1 MKKINWLTIALCAV
15 LLNFAAGCSNGGLS
29 GSGQA
34 DSSAGHSENTSA
46 AATTILPSPSTENAY
61 GGGTGNPAGAD
72 NGKDNSASAE
82 NVPAEFNIPSITI
95 AVGERHAFSVRGW
108 TANNPA
114 ARAFYVSDNAVIGER
129 PGHDDLI
136 IFYNGSTYT
145 IPVTVTAQKQA
156 EAEGKEETSK
166 APVWMKQAL
175 EPNASVWADGVNA
188 LAGLGDI
195 WVEEEGSGFFNVL
208 KTAYALTADEGAGKR
223 SDANFCY
230 GAAAANLVH
239 WWEKAN
245 QGSTSYKLN
254 GDYTTGYMESSVYNE
269 FLRKYNNGSGGD
281 ETQPLYDYFTDKT
294 GTKQTD
300 SLRYVYTFGGD
311 NAFDAFCKRM
321 AWIYKSHGTAAIT
334 YHDGRISGKHIVN
347 VWGYETDSFG
357 KISYVWIGGSNMGN
371 LNVQPLRNSR
381 LYKCKITYGADNA
394 VYLHHRG
401 VSNRLESMTA
411 VFKELTEE

>member
-1 MKKINWLTIALCAV
+1 MKKINWLTTIALCVV
-15 LLNFAAGCSNGGLS
+15 LLNFAAGCSNVGLS
-29 GSGQA
+29 GSVQA
-34 DSSAGHSENTSA
+34 DSSAGHSEN
-46 AATTILPSPSTENAY
+46 AY
-61 GGGTGNPAGAD
+61 GGGTGNSAGP
-72 NGKDNSASAE
+72 DNSASAE

-108 TANNPA
+108 TANNPN
-114 ARAFYVSDNAVIGER
+114 ARAFYVSDNAVIGQKS
-129 PGHDDLI
+129 GDDDLI
-136 IFYNGSTYT
+136 ILYNGSTYT

-156 EAEGKEETSK
+156 EAEVEVEEETRK
-166 APVWMKQAL
+166 DPVWMKQAL
-175 EPNASVWADGVNA
+175 EPNASVWADGVNVPA
-188 LAGLGDI
+188 ELGDI

-208 KTAYALTADEGAGKR
+208 KTAYALTLDERAGKR

-254 GDYTTGYMESSVYNE
+254 GDYTTGYMESSVYNM

-281 ETQPLYDYFTDKT
+281 ETQPLYGYFTDKT

-347 VWGYETDSFG
+347 VWGYETDSSG
-357 KISYVWIGGSNMGN
+357 KISYVWIGDSNMGN
-371 LNVQPLRNSR
+371 SNMKPLRNSR

-394 VYLHHRG
+394 VYLHHRD

>member
-1 MKKINWLTIALCAV
+1 MKKINWLTTIALCVV
-15 LLNFAAGCSNGGLS
+15 LLNFAAGCSNVGLS
-29 GSGQA
+29 GSVQA
-34 DSSAGHSENTSA
+34 DSSAGHSEN
-46 AATTILPSPSTENAY
+46 AY
-61 GGGTGNPAGAD
+61 GGGTGNSAGP
-72 NGKDNSASAE
+72 DNSAAAE

-114 ARAFYVSDNAVIGER
+114 ARAFYVSDNAVIGEQ

-136 IFYNGSTYT
+136 ISYNGSTYT
-145 IPVTVTAQKQA
+145 IPVTVTEKKQA
-156 EAEGKEETSK
+156 EAEVEEETRK
-166 APVWMKQAL
+166 DPVWMKQAL

-188 LAGLGDI
+188 PAGLENI
-195 WVEEEGSGFFNVL
+195 WVEDEGSGFFNVL

-254 GDYTTGYMESSVYNE
+254 GDYTTGYMESSVYNM

-300 SLRYVYTFGGD
+300 SPRYVYPFGAD

-334 YHDGRISGKHIVN
+334 YYDQRFPSFRGKHIVN

-357 KISYVWIGGSNMGN
+357 KISYVWIGDSNMGN
-371 LNVQPLRNSR
+371 SNVQPLRNSR
-381 LYKCKITYGADNA
+381 LYKCQVTYGADNE

>member
-1 MKKINWLTIALCAV
+1 MKKINWLTTIALCVV
-15 LLNFAAGCSNGGLS
+15 LLNFAAGCSNVGLS
-29 GSGQA
+29 GSVQA
-34 DSSAGHSENTSA
+34 DSSAGHS
-46 AATTILPSPSTENAY
+46 ENAY

-72 NGKDNSASAE
+72 NSAAAE

-108 TANNPA
+108 TANNPN
-114 ARAFYVSDNAVIGER
+114 ARAFYVSDNAVIGQKS
-129 PGHDDLI
+129 GDDDLI

-145 IPVTVTAQKQA
+145 IPVTVTEKKQA
-156 EAEGKEETSK
+156 EAEVEVEEETRK
-166 APVWMKQAL
+166 DPVWMKQAL
-175 EPNASVWADGVNA
+175 EPNASVWADGVNVP
-188 LAGLGDI
+188 AGLGDI
-195 WVEEEGSGFFNVL
+195 WVEDEDSGFFNVL
-208 KTAYALTADEGAGKR
+208 KTAYALTLDEHTEKR

-245 QGSTSYKLN
+245 QKPTSYKLN
-254 GDYTTGYMESSVYNE
+254 GDYTTGYMESSVYNM

-281 ETQPLYDYFTDKT
+281 ETQPLYDYFTDTT

-300 SLRYVYTFGGD
+300 SPRYVYTFGGD

-347 VWGYETDSFG
+347 VWGYETDSSG
-357 KISYVWIGGSNMGN
+357 KISYVWIGDSNMGN
-371 LNVQPLRNSR
+371 SNVQPLRNSR
-381 LYKCKITYGADNA
+381 LYKRKITYGADNA
-394 VYLHHRG
+394 VYLHHRD
-401 VSNRLESMTA
+401 VSNKLESMTA

>member
-1 MKKINWLTIALCAV
+1 MKKINWLTTIALCVV
-15 LLNFAAGCSNGGLS
+15 LLNFAAGCSNVGLS
-29 GSGQA
+29 GSVQA
-34 DSSAGHSENTSA
+34 DSSAGHS
-46 AATTILPSPSTENAY
+46 ENAY

-72 NGKDNSASAE
+72 NSAAAE

-108 TANNPA
+108 TANNPN
-114 ARAFYVSDNAVIGER
+114 ARAFYVSDNAVIGQKS
-129 PGHDDLI
+129 GDDDLI

-145 IPVTVTAQKQA
+145 IPVTVTEKKQA
-156 EAEGKEETSK
+156 EAEVEVEEETRK
-166 APVWMKQAL
+166 DPVWMKQAL
-175 EPNASVWADGVNA
+175 EPNASVWADGVNVP
-188 LAGLGDI
+188 AGLGDI
-195 WVEEEGSGFFNVL
+195 WVEDEGSGFFNVL
-208 KTAYALTADEGAGKR
+208 KTAYALTLDEHTEKR

-254 GDYTTGYMESSVYNE
+254 GDYTTGYMESSVYNM
-269 FLRKYNNGSGGD
+269 FLREYNNGSGGD
-281 ETQPLYDYFTDKT
+281 ERQPLYNYFTEKT

-300 SLRYVYTFGGD
+300 SPRYVYTFGGD

-334 YHDGRISGKHIVN
+334 YHVGQVSGKHIVN
-347 VWGYETDSFG
+347 VWGYETDSSG
-357 KISYVWIGGSNMGN
+357 KISYVWIGDSNMGDSN
-371 LNVQPLRNSR
+371 MKPLRNSR
-381 LYKCKITYGADNA
+381 LYKCQVTYGADNA
-394 VYLHHRG
+394 VYLHHRD

>member
-1 MKKINWLTIALCAV
+1 MKKINWLTTIALCAV

-72 NGKDNSASAE
+72 NSAAAE

-114 ARAFYVSDNAVIGER
+114 ARAFYVSGDAVIGQQT
-129 PGHDDLI
+129 GHDDLI
-136 IFYNGSTYT
+136 ILYNGSTYT
-145 IPVTVTAQKQA
+145 IPVTVTAKKQA
-156 EAEGKEETSK
+156 EAEVEVEEETRK
-166 APVWMKQAL
+166 DPAWMNQAL

-188 LAGLGDI
+188 TAELGDI
-195 WVEEEGSGFFNVL
+195 WVEEVGSGFFNVL
-208 KTAYALTADEGAGKR
+208 KIAYALTDNERAGKR

-239 WWEKAN
+239 WWEEAN

-254 GDYTTGYMESSVYNE
+254 GEYTTGYMESAVYNM
-269 FLRKYNNGSGGD
+269 FLTKYNNGSGGD
-281 ETQPLYDYFTDKT
+281 EREPLYGYFTDKT

-300 SLRYVYTFGGD
+300 SPRYVYTFGGD

-357 KISYVWIGGSNMGN
+357 KISYVWIGDSNMGN

>member
-82 NVPAEFNIPSITI
+82 NVPDEFNIPSITI

-281 ETQPLYDYFTDKT
+281 ETQPLYDYFTDTT

-300 SLRYVYTFGGD
+300 SPRYVYTFGGD

>member
-1 MKKINWLTIALCAV
+1 MKKINWLTTIALCVV
-15 LLNFAAGCSNGGLS
+15 LLNFAAGCSNVGLS
-29 GSGQA
+29 GSVQA
-34 DSSAGHSENTSA
+34 DSSAGHS
-46 AATTILPSPSTENAY
+46 ENAY

-72 NGKDNSASAE
+72 NSAAAE

-108 TANNPA
+108 TANNPN
-114 ARAFYVSDNAVIGER
+114 ARAFYVSDNAVIGQKS
-129 PGHDDLI
+129 GDDDLI

-145 IPVTVTAQKQA
+145 IPVTVTEKKQA
-156 EAEGKEETSK
+156 EAEVEVEEETRK
-166 APVWMKQAL
+166 DPVWMKQAL
-175 EPNASVWADGVNA
+175 EPNASVWADGVNVP
-188 LAGLGDI
+188 AGLGDI
-195 WVEEEGSGFFNVL
+195 WVEDEDSGFFNVL
-208 KTAYALTADEGAGKR
+208 KTAYALTADERAGKR

-245 QGSTSYKLN
+245 QKPTSYKLN
-254 GDYTTGYMESSVYNE
+254 GDYTTGYMESSVYNM

-281 ETQPLYDYFTDKT
+281 ETQPLYDYFTDTT

-300 SLRYVYTFGGD
+300 SPRYVYTFGGD

-347 VWGYETDSFG
+347 VWGYETDSSG
-357 KISYVWIGGSNMGN
+357 KISYVWIGDSNMGN
-371 LNVQPLRNSR
+371 SNVQPLRNSR
-381 LYKCKITYGADNA
+381 LYKRKITYGADNA
-394 VYLHHRG
+394 VYLHHRD
-401 VSNRLESMTA
+401 VSNKLESMTA